1 MKTELIVNDP
11 KIEPGKKIE
20 CDKYQIRHFRL
31 HKCLETLARLSLF
44 LLESRSNNSSA
55 IVTRQDSRTV
65 RNLWELVKAEFARA
79 VKFKGGPEGTL
90 ERVYHIVRPT
100 PSEIQKVQNLKVK
113 SLSLETDH
121 LMEIFISCDSAY
133 LDTYLGGESQSDLEM
148 CMANFEDFLNKWV
161 GDGSLLDGSDPENPK
176 YDTGLTAPEGLRI
189 LGAVEPDVDL
199 DTASHQEPS
208 KDVQPAR
215 VPDAPDVTE

>member
-11 KIEPGKKIE
+11 TIEPGKKIN
-20 CDKYQIRHFRL
+20 CDKYQVRNFRL

-44 LLESRSNNSSA
+44 LMESRSNNSSA
-55 IVTRQDSRTV
+55 IVTRQDSRTI
-65 RNLWELVKAEFARA
+65 RLLWDMIKAEFARA
-79 VKFKGGPEGTL
+79 KRFKGGPEGTL

-133 LDTYLGGESQSDLEM
+133 LDVYMGGESQSDLEVA
-148 CMANFEDFLNKWV
+148 MANFEDFLDRWI
-161 GDGSLLDGSDPENPK
+161 GDGSLVDGSDPENPE
-176 YDTGLTAPEGLRI
+176 YNTGMIAPEGLRV
-189 LGAVEPDVDL
+189 LGHVEPDVDM
-199 DTASHQEPS
+199 DQASHQEPS
-208 KDVQPAR
+208 KDVQPPR
-215 VPDAPDVTE
+215 VPDAPDIEG